1 MLFSEDE
8 SKVTLIDYQQ
18 MALVH
23 PARDFW
29 HFLSATTDAEFRRA
43 HLTSLVLCPN
53 FFTKWTFPEIFSIIV
68 LLVNGIQAEI
78 KFETSIFKFKI

>member
-1 MLFSEDE
+1 MLFSKDE

-18 MALVH
+18 MALLH
-23 PARDFW
+23 PARDIW

-53 FFTKWTFPEIFSIIV
+53 FI
-68 LLVNGIQAEI
+68 L
-78 KFETSIFKFKI
+78 

>member
-53 FFTKWTFPEIFSIIV
+53 FI
-68 LLVNGIQAEI
+68 L
-78 KFETSIFKFKI
+78 